1 MFTVDEYRHEL
12 WREVTER
19 AQDHDIYDQEAFFET
34 ACEILRDSEAIAAY
48 HPAYTRYRM
57 GTPQALAI
65 DGYDQDAFEMD
76 ESIVVIACDDKFTL
90 AENDALPT
98 IQSNECKRYF
108 NAMRRFV
115 VAALNSTYQAHA
127 EESSETFDPD
137 RPIRERQWGQQDQFG
152 NPHLGYPTLDGIL
165 QCGTHRTYVDSSRE
179 RTTRCQGLQ
188 GQ

>member
-1 MFTVDEYRHEL
+1 MMFTVDEYRHEL

-76 ESIVVIACDDKFTL
+76 ESIVVTNSRWPRMTHCRPYKAT
-90 AENDALPT
+90 
-98 IQSNECKRYF
+98 
-108 NAMRRFV
+108 NA
-115 VAALNSTYQAHA
+115 NGISTPCAV
-127 EESSETFDPD
+127 S
-137 RPIRERQWGQQDQFG
+137 
-152 NPHLGYPTLDGIL
+152 
-165 QCGTHRTYVDSSRE
+165 SSR
-179 RTTRCQGLQ
+179 R
-188 GQ
+188 

>member
-127 EESSETFDPD
+127 EESSETLNSPSSFTSIDPQSAASAC
-137 RPIRERQWGQQDQFG
+137 I
-152 NPHLGYPTLDGIL
+152 
-165 QCGTHRTYVDSSRE
+165 SSR
-179 RTTRCQGLQ
+179 TASTRDVTIHPRSR
-188 GQ
+188 